1 MTRLSALALLV
12 LAVSPAMA
20 AEVNYTRTATPAE
33 VSAVRKAAPDL
44 MKQAEAMPPV
54 TFWAADG
61 PGGKV
66 VVRIEG
72 QAVCGSMIGCP
83 AFVIQGGRVA
93 WRGMLPETADW
104 PLIPV
109 RL

>member
-1 MTRLSALALLV
+1 MTRLSALALLI
-12 LAVSPAMA
+12 LAASPAIA
-20 AEVNYTRTATPAE
+20 AEISYTRTAAPAE
-33 VSAVRKAAPDL
+33 VQTVRKAAPDM

-72 QAVCGSMIGCP
+72 QAVCGSMVGCP
-83 AFVIQGGRVA
+83 AFVIAKGKVT
-93 WRGMLPETADW
+93 WRGMLPESASW
-104 PLIPV
+104 PQ
-109 RL
+109 R

>member
-1 MTRLSALALLV
+1 MGLPAATVAALI
-12 LAVSPAMA
+12 LAATPAMA
-20 AEVNYTRTATPAE
+20 AEISYTRTATPAE
-33 VSAVRKAAPDL
+33 VSAIRKAAPDL

-61 PGGKV
+61 LGGKV

-72 QAVCGSMIGCP
+72 QAICGSMVGCP
-83 AFVIQGGRVA
+83 AFVIAGGKVT

-104 PLIPV
+104 PQ
-109 RL
+109 R